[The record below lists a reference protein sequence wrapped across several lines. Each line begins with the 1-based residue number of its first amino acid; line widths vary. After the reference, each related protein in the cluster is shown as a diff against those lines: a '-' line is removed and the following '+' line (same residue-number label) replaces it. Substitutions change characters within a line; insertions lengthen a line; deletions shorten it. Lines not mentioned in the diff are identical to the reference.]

1 MAKFDFEGQYRLL
14 ESIYIKKLL
23 NIVSSFPT
31 NNGYILWQEVFDNG
45 IQVKNDTIIHVWK
58 VNIQTWFQRHHK
70 TPSHWQDW
78 GGYDWESEMEKVTRK
93 GLRAILSSPWYL
105 NYISYGSDW
114 TKYYLVEP
122 LTFPGSKAQK
132 SLVVGGE
139 AAMWGEFVN
148 SINLTPRLWPR
159 ASAVAERLWSSGDT
173 RDVREAAGRL
183 EELECRMLQRGFPV
197 APLNGPSFCAV
208 DWNA

>member
-1 MAKFDFEGQYRLL
+1 MLGRER
-14 ESIYIKKLL
+14 
-23 NIVSSFPT
+23 
-31 NNGYILWQEVFDNG
+31 
-45 IQVKNDTIIHVWK
+45 
-58 VNIQTWFQRHHK
+58 
-70 TPSHWQDW
+70 
-78 GGYDWESEMEKVTRK
+78 EMEKVTRK

-122 LTFPGSKAQK
+122 LTFSGSQTQK
-132 SLVVGGE
+132 SLVIGGE
-139 AAMWGEFVN
+139 AAMWGEFSN

-159 ASAVAERLWSSGDT
+159 ASAVAERLWSSGQVT
-173 RDVREAAGRL
+173 DVAEAAGRL

-197 APLNGPSFCAV
+197 APGNGPSFCSV